1 MKFCENCNA
10 ATNKP
15 FCPFCGT
22 TKLRDVADDDFCFLA
37 ETQGG
42 DGAKLADML
51 EENGIPYSAM
61 PYGSG
66 TESRLALP
74 LSGYRIYVPYRF
86 LKTAESLMAERSQ
99 SGTDAIKRQL
109 IENVDKLNVL
119 PATEKKIRKKMKLPA
134 DEDFFD
140 YCIGVIDRAD
150 EITDGG
156 LITGCKH
163 NGHYLFCRTQS
174 VTLAINSRTY
184 EIIAL
189 TKN

>member
-1 MKFCENCNA
+1 M
-10 ATNKP
+10 
-15 FCPFCGT
+15 
-22 TKLRDVADDDFCFLA
+22 RDVADDDFCFLA

-99 SGTDAIKRQL
+99 SGTDAIKRQF
-109 IENVDKLNVL
+109 IENVDKLNIL
-119 PATEKKIRKKMKLPA
+119 PATEKKIRKK
-134 DEDFFD
+134 
-140 YCIGVIDRAD
+140 
-150 EITDGG
+150 
-156 LITGCKH
+156 
-163 NGHYLFCRTQS
+163 N
-174 VTLAINSRTY
+174 
-184 EIIAL
+184 
-189 TKN
+189 